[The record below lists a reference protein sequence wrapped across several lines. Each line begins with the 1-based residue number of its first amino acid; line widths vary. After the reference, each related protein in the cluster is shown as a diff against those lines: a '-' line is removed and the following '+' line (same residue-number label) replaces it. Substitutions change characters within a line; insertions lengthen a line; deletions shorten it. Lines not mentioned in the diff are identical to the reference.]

1 MDQTPHQTLEHIFG
15 FQHFRPLQQ
24 EIVER
29 VIDGADCFVLMPT
42 GGGKSLCYQIPALH
56 RKGVALVVSP
66 LISLMKD
73 QVDAL
78 CACGVRAAYY
88 NSSLGADKARQV
100 LARLHQQQLDLLYVA
115 PERLMSAGFLER
127 LEDVDIAL
135 FAVDEAHCVSQWGH
149 DFRPEYIQLGQLR
162 HLFPDIPLIALTATA
177 DEQTRQD
184 IIQRLH
190 LQGAK
195 TFISSFDRPNIRYT
209 VVEKQQPM
217 RQLQDFLQRYP
228 GQAGAEP
235 AGIVYALSRKRV
247 DDISA
252 KLCRAGFRAAAYHA
266 GLKAQERQRV
276 QEAFLR
282 DDIQIVVATVA
293 FGMGIDKSNIRFV
306 VHYDLPKNIESY
318 YQETGRAGRD
328 GLEAEALLLF
338 GYGDI
343 AIARSLIEQ
352 GNNPEQVRIELF
364 KLNAMVGFAEPLTCR
379 RRTLLGYF
387 GEHLATDCGNCD
399 LCLNPPERY
408 DATKDAQKL
417 LSCVYRTGQR
427 FGAKHVI
434 DVLRGSTAQ
443 RIIDLKHNTLST
455 YAIGKDQPQEG
466 WSSLLRQLVH
476 LGYLRQDVANF
487 SVLKLT
493 EAARPILTG
502 AEQLTLSRP
511 RIKAVTKKQPKKRAT
526 DLDYDEE
533 LLTQLKQQRKHIAD
547 STGVPPFVVFS
558 DASLIEMAHY
568 LPRDE
573 TAFLQ
578 INGVGQHKL
587 KRYGEDFLHLIVTYC
602 SDKVFVEPD
611 VD

>member
-1 MDQTPHQTLEHIFG
+1 MTPTPHQTLEQVFG

-29 VIDGADCFVLMPT
+29 VIDGQDCFVLMPT

-56 RKGVALVVSP
+56 RAGVALVVSP

-78 CACGVRAAYY
+78 RACGVRAACY
-88 NSSLGADKARQV
+88 NSSLGAEESRQV
-100 LARLHQQQLDLLYVA
+100 LRSLHRQELDLLYVA
-115 PERLMSAGFLER
+115 PERLMSEGFLER

-149 DFRPEYIQLGQLR
+149 DFRPEYVQLGELR
-162 HLFPDIPLIALTATA
+162 RIFPSIPLIALTATA
-177 DEQTRQD
+177 DEQTRKD
-184 IIQRLH
+184 IIQRLG
-190 LQGAK
+190 LESAK

-217 RQLQDFLQRYP
+217 RQLQEFLQRYP
-228 GQAGAEP
+228 GEAGTEP

-252 KLCRAGFRAAAYHA
+252 KLRRAGFRAAAYHA
-266 GLKAQERQRV
+266 GLKAEERQRV
-276 QEAFLR
+276 QEEFLR

-328 GLEAEALLLF
+328 GLESEALLLF

-343 AIARSLIEQ
+343 AIARGLIEQ
-352 GNNPEQVRIELF
+352 GNNPEQVRIELY
-364 KLNAMVGFAEPLTCR
+364 KLNAMVSFAEPLTCR
-379 RRTLLGYF
+379 RRALLGYF
-387 GEHLATDCGNCD
+387 GEHLDTDCGNCD

-434 DVLRGSTAQ
+434 DVLRGSAAQ
-443 RIIDLKHNTLST
+443 RIMDLGHHTLST
-455 YAIGKDQPQEG
+455 YGIGADQSMEN

-502 AEQLTLSRP
+502 AQQLTLSRP
-511 RIKAVTKKQPKKRAT
+511 RIKAVSKKQPKKRSV
-526 DLDYDEE
+526 DLSYDEE
-533 LLTQLKQQRKHIAD
+533 LFEKLKQQRKQIAD
-547 STGVPPFVVFS
+547 SSGVPPFVVFS
-558 DASLIEMAHY
+558 DASLMEMAHHM
-568 LPRDE
+568 PQDE
-573 TAFLQ
+573 EAFLQ

-587 KRYGEDFLHLIVTYC
+587 KRYGDDFLNIITTFA
-602 SDKVFVEPD
+602 SDKVFIKPEMG
-611 VD
+611 

>member
-1 MDQTPHQTLEHIFG
+1 MNPTPHQTLEQVFG
-15 FQHFRPLQQ
+15 FRHFRDLQQ
-24 EIVER
+24 EIIER
-29 VIDGADCFVLMPT
+29 LIAGHDCFVLMPT

-56 RKGVALVVSP
+56 RDGVALVVSP

-78 CACGVRAAYY
+78 RTCGVRAAYY
-88 NSSLGADKARQV
+88 NSSLEEKEARQV
-100 LARLHQQQLDLLYVA
+100 LGQLHRQELDLLYVA
-115 PERLMSAGFLER
+115 PERLMSAGFLDR
-127 LEDVDIAL
+127 LEEVEIAL

-149 DFRPEYIQLGQLR
+149 DFRPEYVQLGELR
-162 HLFPDIPLIALTATA
+162 RIFPTIPFIALTATA
-177 DEQTRQD
+177 DEQTRKD
-184 IIQRLH
+184 IIQRLG
-190 LQGAK
+190 LKSAK

-217 RQLQDFLQRYP
+217 RQLEKFLLNYP
-228 GQAGAEP
+228 RQ

-247 DDISA
+247 EEIST
-252 KLCRAGFRAAAYHA
+252 KLCDAGFRAAAYHA
-266 GLKAQERQRV
+266 GLPAKERQRV
-276 QEAFLR
+276 QEAFVR

-306 VHYDLPKNIESY
+306 VHYDMPKNIESY

-328 GLEAEALLLF
+328 GADAEALLLF

-343 AIARSLIEQ
+343 AIVRGLIEQ
-352 GNNPEQVRIELF
+352 GNNPEQIRIELH
-364 KLNAMVGFAEPLTCR
+364 KLNAMVSFAEPLTCR
-379 RRTLLGYF
+379 RRALLGYF
-387 GEHLATDCGNCD
+387 GEHLDTDCGNCD

-408 DATKDAQKL
+408 DATRDAQKL

-434 DVLRGSTAQ
+434 DVLRGSRAQ
-443 RIIDLKHNTLST
+443 RIKDLQHDTLST
-455 YAIGKDQPQEG
+455 YGIGADLSQES

-502 AEQLTLSRP
+502 AQQLTLTRP
-511 RIKAVTKKQPKKRAT
+511 RLRAVTKKPPKKRSV
-526 DLDYDEE
+526 DLSYDEE
-533 LLTQLKQQRKHIAD
+533 LFARLKQERKHIAD

-558 DASLIEMAHY
+558 DASLMEMARY

-573 TAFLQ
+573 TSFLQ
-578 INGVGQHKL
+578 INGVGRHKL
-587 KRYGEDFLHLIVTYC
+587 ERYGAGFLSIITEY
-602 SDKVFVEPD
+602 SKGRVFIEPSSGNSA
-611 VD
+611 